1 MYPIVIV
8 NAGYCWMC
16 IIQDI
21 VHAIYVLEM
30 MKNDYIMNQKVIEAQ
45 EYHIDS
51 EHQRQLT
58 IDCSTWT
65 AVHVLQHLDCSHV
78 LQHTNYSTR
87 TVVHGLQYMD
97 YSMQTTVLLKG
108 HAAILFDRQ

>member
-65 AVHVLQHLDCSHV
+65 AAHELQYTDCS
-78 LQHTNYSTR
+78 TWIT
-87 TVVHGLQYMD
+87 VHGLQYAN
-97 YSMQTTVLLKG
+97 YSTFKRSCS
-108 HAAILFDRQ
+108 HPF